1 MGFSKL
7 KIPRVCPQCGN
18 PFEAKTVTTMYC
30 SPNCV
35 ASASKFYPTKNERC
49 GIYAHLYPHRNHRH
63 LYAYIT
69 TTNQS
74 IN

>member
-18 PFEAKTVTTMYC
+18 PFEAKTVTTVYC

-35 ASASKFYPTKNERC
+35 AKAWKEKKKKELEEEQTKYLLQKKR
-49 GIYAHLYPHRNHRH
+49 I
-63 LYAYIT
+63 
-69 TTNQS
+69 
-74 IN
+74 